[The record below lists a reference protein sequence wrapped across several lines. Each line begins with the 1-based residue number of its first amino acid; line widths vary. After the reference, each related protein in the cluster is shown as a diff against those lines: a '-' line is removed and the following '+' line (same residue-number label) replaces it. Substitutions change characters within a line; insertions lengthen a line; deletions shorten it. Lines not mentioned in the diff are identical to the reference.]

1 MKPPEKS
8 SQPPVPPAS
17 SNRAEEEPAEDRA
30 EIALEWRRIETERLS
45 AELAEAREDTA
56 DSPALLPGPA
66 GHPFGRWLVPIMT
79 GALLAGGLLAL
90 LLNLPGQHSSD
101 APTAGGKQTALPP
114 GAGGTT
120 APTDGSQTGA
130 AGPALTRSAA
140 APPGGVRVRV
150 LLENPQGRQRLE
162 DLLADSPVA
171 IDFDEEGAD
180 GSERLRGRGTH
191 EAIDALLDA
200 LATPSPSL
208 TLTELPAEA
217 TPPPPAPT
225 AAPVRP
231 TGVFW
236 MEILEAP
243 RDPQP

>member
-8 SQPPVPPAS
+8 RQPPAPPAAPGGS
-17 SNRAEEEPAEDRA
+17 AGEPAEDRA
-30 EIALEWRRIETERLS
+30 EIDLEWRRIEAERLA
-45 AELAEAREDTA
+45 AELAEAREDSA
-56 DSPALLPGPA
+56 DSPEVLPGPA
-66 GHPFGRWLVPIMT
+66 GHPWGRWLVPIMA
-79 GALLAGGLLAL
+79 GALVAGGLLAL
-90 LLNLPGQHSSD
+90 LLNLPGQRSAD

-114 GAGGTT
+114 GAGG
-120 APTDGSQTGA
+120 APVPTDGSQ
-130 AGPALTRSAA
+130 AGSAGLSLTRSAA
-140 APPGGVRVRV
+140 ATPGGVRVRV
-150 LLENPQGRQRLE
+150 VLENPQGRQRLE
-162 DLLADSPVA
+162 DLLAASPVA

-200 LATPSPSL
+200 LATSSPSVS
-208 TLTELPAEA
+208 LTELPADA

>member
-8 SQPPVPPAS
+8 RQPPVPPAS
-17 SNRAEEEPAEDRA
+17 FKGAEGEPAEDRA
-30 EIALEWRRIETERLS
+30 EIDLEWRRIEAERL
-45 AELAEAREDTA
+45 ATELAEAREDTA
-56 DSPALLPGPA
+56 ESPALLPGPV
-66 GHPFGRWLVPIMT
+66 GHPFGRWLVPIMA

-90 LLNLPGQHSSD
+90 LLNLPGQRSSD
-101 APTAGGKQTALPP
+101 APAAGG
-114 GAGGTT
+114 
-120 APTDGSQTGA
+120 
-130 AGPALTRSAA
+130 LTRSAA

-150 LLENPQGRQRLE
+150 LLETPQGRQRLE

-180 GSERLRGRGTH
+180 GSERLRGRGSH

-208 TLTELPAEA
+208 SLTELPADA
-217 TPPPPAPT
+217 TLPLPAPT

>member
-8 SQPPVPPAS
+8 RQPPAPPAS
-17 SNRAEEEPAEDRA
+17 SSGAEGVPAEDRA
-30 EIALEWRRIETERLS
+30 EIDQEWRRIEAERL
-45 AELAEAREDTA
+45 ATELAEAREDSA
-56 DSPALLPGPA
+56 DSPALLSGPA
-66 GHPFGRWLVPIMT
+66 GHPFGRWLVPIMA
-79 GALLAGGLLAL
+79 GALVAGGLLAL
-90 LLNLPGQHSSD
+90 LLNLPGQHSAD
-101 APTAGGKQTALPP
+101 APSAGGKQTALQPGG
-114 GAGGTT
+114 GAGT
-120 APTDGSQTGA
+120 APNDSSQAGS
-130 AGPALTRSAA
+130 AGLSLTRSAA

-162 DLLADSPVA
+162 DLLAESPVA

-200 LATPSPSL
+200 LASPNPSV
-208 TLTELPAEA
+208 TLTELPADA
-217 TPPPPAPT
+217 TRPPAPP
-225 AAPVRP
+225 AAPVQP

>member
-1 MKPPEKS
+1 
-8 SQPPVPPAS
+8 V
-17 SNRAEEEPAEDRA
+17 EDRA
-30 EIALEWRRIETERLS
+30 EIDLEWRRIEAERLA

-56 DSPALLPGPA
+56 AGPALLPGPA
-66 GHPFGRWLVPIMT
+66 GHPFGRWLVPIMA
-79 GALLAGGLLAL
+79 GALVAGGLLAL
-90 LLNLPGQHSSD
+90 LLNLPGQRSAD
-101 APTAGGKQTALPP
+101 APTAGGKQTAPPP

-120 APTDGSQTGA
+120 APADGSQ
-130 AGPALTRSAA
+130 AGSAGLSLTRSAA

-150 LLENPQGRQRLE
+150 LLETPQGRQRLE
-162 DLLADSPVA
+162 DLLAASPVA

-200 LATPSPSL
+200 LATPGPSL
-208 TLTELPAEA
+208 SLTELPADP
-217 TPPPPAPT
+217 TPPPPALT
-225 AAPVRP
+225 AAPVQP

-243 RDPQP
+243 HGPQP

>member
-8 SQPPVPPAS
+8 RQPPAPPAS
-17 SNRAEEEPAEDRA
+17 SSGAEGVPAEDRA
-30 EIALEWRRIETERLS
+30 EIDQEWRRIEAERLA
-45 AELAEAREDTA
+45 AELAEAREDSA

-66 GHPFGRWLVPIMT
+66 GHPFGRWLVPIMA
-79 GALLAGGLLAL
+79 GALVAGGLLAL
-90 LLNLPGQHSSD
+90 LLNLPGQHSAD
-101 APTAGGKQTALPP
+101 APSAGGKQTALQPGG
-114 GAGGTT
+114 GAGT
-120 APTDGSQTGA
+120 APNDGSQ
-130 AGPALTRSAA
+130 AGSAGLSLTRSAA

-162 DLLADSPVA
+162 DLLAESPVA

-200 LATPSPSL
+200 LAIPNPSV
-208 TLTELPAEA
+208 TLTELPADA
-217 TPPPPAPT
+217 TLPPAPP
-225 AAPVRP
+225 AAPVQP

>member
-8 SQPPVPPAS
+8 RQPPVPPAS
-17 SNRAEEEPAEDRA
+17 FKGAEGEPAEDRA
-30 EIALEWRRIETERLS
+30 EIDLEWRRIEAERL
-45 AELAEAREDTA
+45 ATELAEAREDTA
-56 DSPALLPGPA
+56 ESPALLPGPV
-66 GHPFGRWLVPIMT
+66 GHPFGRWLVPIMA

-90 LLNLPGQHSSD
+90 LLNLPGQRSSD
-101 APTAGGKQTALPP
+101 APAAGGKQTAHPP
-114 GAGGTT
+114 GAGG
-120 APTDGSQTGA
+120 AASPTDGNQA
-130 AGPALTRSAA
+130 DAGGPGLTRSAA

-150 LLENPQGRQRLE
+150 LLETPQGRQRLE

-180 GSERLRGRGTH
+180 GSERLRGRGSH

-208 TLTELPAEA
+208 SLTELPADA
-217 TPPPPAPT
+217 TLPLPAPT